1 MWKYIVAFL
10 VFAALAIWMIA
21 KLGGDV
27 DMGGEKHELPAA
39 PAVDANSAP
48 KK

>member
-10 VFAALAIWMIA
+10 AFAALAIWMIA
-21 KLGGDV
+21 KMGGDV
-27 DMGGEKHELPAA
+27 DMGGEKHEVPA
-39 PAVDANSAP
+39 PSSVDSAP

>member
-10 VFAALAIWMIA
+10 VFAALALWLIA
-21 KLGGDV
+21 SAGGDL
-27 DMGGEKHELPAA
+27 DMGGEKHEVPAA
-39 PAVDANSAP
+39 PSGDSSP

>member
-10 VFAALAIWMIA
+10 AFAALAIWMIA
-21 KLGGDV
+21 KMGGDV
-27 DMGGEKHELPAA
+27 DMGGEKHEVSA
-39 PAVDANSAP
+39 PSSVDSAP

>member
-10 VFAALAIWMIA
+10 VFAGLAIWMIA
-21 KLGGDV
+21 KFGGDL
-27 DMGGEKHELPAA
+27 DMGGEKHEVPA
-39 PAVDANSAP
+39 PTPVETGP